1 MTEIAFYHL
10 EKSPLEQVLPKLLE
24 KTLGAGKRALVMA
37 GSEERVE
44 ALAGLLWTYEQGSWL
59 PHGTDKDGSAEDQP
73 VWLTARDDNPGDN
86 ANGAEFLFLTD
97 GATSAR
103 IGDYER
109 CFELFDGRDAAAVA
123 AARGRWKSYG
133 EDGHDLTYWRQTEA
147 GGWEE
152 KKD

>member
-24 KTLGAGKRALVMA
+24 KTLGAGKRALVLA
-37 GSEERVE
+37 GSEQCVE

-59 PHGTDKDGSAEDQP
+59 PHGTEQDGSPEDQP
-73 VWLTARDDNPGDN
+73 VWLTAADDN

-97 GATSAR
+97 GATSAH

-109 CFELFDGRDAAAVA
+109 CFELFDGRDAAAVDV
-123 AARGRWKSYG
+123 ARGRWKS
-133 EDGHDLTYWRQTEA
+133 
-147 GGWEE
+147 
-152 KKD
+152 

>member
-24 KTLGAGKRALVMA
+24 KTLGAGKRALVLA
-37 GSEERVE
+37 GSEQCVE

-59 PHGTDKDGSAEDQP
+59 PHGTEQDGSPEDQP
-73 VWLTARDDNPGDN
+73 VWLTATDDN

-97 GATSAR
+97 GATSAH

-109 CFELFDGRDAAAVA
+109 CFELFDGRDAAAVD

-133 EDGHDLTYWRQTEA
+133 EDGHDLTYWRQTGA
-147 GGWEE
+147 GGWE
-152 KKD
+152 KKED